1 MSACAMIRVM
11 LCGAADTRQ
20 VQDEFVRTVADF
32 GGVPW
37 HFVNGKMNY
46 INSASSDWEENSR
59 ATVQEADVCV
69 FVIVEEIGHITW
81 GTEVTAALL
90 AGKPFL
96 VLCQQST
103 YERYLVLNA
112 EFRPPASLDSLE
124 EGTRNLVTTL
134 REIEQDRRLT
144 AVPFGHGKF
153 GETLRRE
160 LSKLFD
166 IALGQMEE
174 RNRRKSILPL
184 LSDPARLTTK
194 DLRTAQAIAVDEW
207 EDKQARKAALR
218 ALAARRTLDEDALY
232 SLLASGEQGVQRM
245 TVELLPELYPV
256 RPPDPALLEHVV
268 ALANDSDDV
277 GIPRRLIPVM
287 LDMDLSKGVEA
298 LALLEMEDSGSRRRL
313 ALALER
319 HEDAV
324 ARQGLRSAVAALL
337 KRCLSQTAE
346 SDWKARCRAYLARLG
361 AGAVEPAP
369 GD

>member
-37 HFVNGKMNY
+37 HFVNGTMNY

-144 AVPFGHGKF
+144 AVPSVTGSSARPYAG
-153 GETLRRE
+153 
-160 LSKLFD
+160 SC
-166 IALGQMEE
+166 
-174 RNRRKSILPL
+174 RNCS
-184 LSDPARLTTK
+184 T
-194 DLRTAQAIAVDEW
+194 
-207 EDKQARKAALR
+207 
-218 ALAARRTLDEDALY
+218 
-232 SLLASGEQGVQRM
+232 
-245 TVELLPELYPV
+245 
-256 RPPDPALLEHVV
+256 
-268 ALANDSDDV
+268 
-277 GIPRRLIPVM
+277 
-287 LDMDLSKGVEA
+287 
-298 LALLEMEDSGSRRRL
+298 SRWGRWRN
-313 ALALER
+313 AT
-319 HEDAV
+319 
-324 ARQGLRSAVAALL
+324 GGNRS
-337 KRCLSQTAE
+337 CP
-346 SDWKARCRAYLARLG
+346 C
-361 AGAVEPAP
+361 
-369 GD
+369 

>member
-1 MSACAMIRVM
+1 M
-11 LCGAADTRQ
+11 
-20 VQDEFVRTVADF
+20 QDEFVRTVADF

-37 HFVNGKMNY
+37 HFVNGTMNY

-256 RPPDPALLEHVV
+256 RPPETGTAGARGGPGQRLRRCGHPPAAHPRHAGHGPVERSGGAGSSRDGGLGKQ
-268 ALANDSDDV
+268 APPGPGV
-277 GIPRRLIPVM
+277 GAARGRRRPSRAAV
-287 LDMDLSKGVEA
+287 SCRGAAEA
-298 LALLEMEDSGSRRRL
+298 LSLPDRRIGLEGPLPGLSRPPGSRCCGGCSR
-313 ALALER
+313 
-319 HEDAV
+319 
-324 ARQGLRSAVAALL
+324 
-337 KRCLSQTAE
+337 
-346 SDWKARCRAYLARLG
+346 
-361 AGAVEPAP
+361 
-369 GD
+369 

>member
-1 MSACAMIRVM
+1 MIRVM
-11 LCGAADTRQ
+11 LCGAADTRR

-37 HFVNGKMNY
+37 HFLNGTMNY

-103 YERYLVLNA
+103 YERYLVLND
-112 EFRPPASLDSLE
+112 EFRPPASLDLLE
-124 EGTRNLVTTL
+124 EGTRNLVSTL

-144 AVPFGHGKF
+144 AVPFSHGKF

-160 LSKLFD
+160 LSRLFD

-174 RNRRKSILPL
+174 RNRRKSIRPL
-184 LSDPARLTTK
+184 LSDPARLSAT
-194 DLRTAQAIAVDEW
+194 DLTAAQAIAVDEW

-218 ALAARRTLDEDALY
+218 ALAARRSLEEDALY

-245 TVELLPELYPV
+245 TVELLGELHPV

-277 GIPRRLIPVM
+277 GIARRLIPV
-287 LDMDLSKGVEA
+287 LLAMDLSKGVEA
-298 LALLEMEDSGSRRRL
+298 LAQLNVEDSGYTRRL

-324 ARQGLRSAVAALL
+324 AREGLQAAVAALL
-337 KRCLSQTAE
+337 KRCLSQTSE
-346 SDWKARCRAYLARLG
+346 PDWKSRCRAYLDRLG
-361 AGAVEPAP
+361 FGPAAPATGA
-369 GD
+369 